1 MGTIKEEVIIKEE
14 VMNNNSLAV
23 NNIQSMGIL

>member
-1 MGTIKEEVIIKEE
+1 MGTITEEVIIKEE

>member
-1 MGTIKEEVIIKEE
+1 MGTIKEEVIIKE
-14 VMNNNSLAV
+14 VINNNSLAV